1 MKKLSY
7 RNDFNP
13 ISVWIID
20 KIDSHRRIFVANAS
34 HLFMFLM
41 KSIIL
46 ICLECKMVFLISN
59 VKRLISV
66 AQPGQFNISAGTYV
80 SEINNLEASVTGIL
94 FADNRKTNSFFIK
107 SDTLF

>member
-46 ICLECKMVFLISN
+46 ICLEGKMEFFISK
-59 VKRLISV
+59 VIRLFSV
-66 AQPGQFNISAGTYV
+66 AHPSQFKSKAGTSV
-80 SEINNLEASVTGIL
+80 SKIYNLEASVTGIL
-94 FADNRKTNSFFIK
+94 FADNRKTNCFFLK

>member
-46 ICLECKMVFLISN
+46 ICLECKMEFFISK
-59 VKRLISV
+59 VIRLFSV
-66 AQPGQFNISAGTYV
+66 ASNTRLS
-80 SEINNLEASVTGIL
+80 
-94 FADNRKTNSFFIK
+94 
-107 SDTLF
+107 

>member
-46 ICLECKMVFLISN
+46 ICLECKMEFFISK
-59 VKRLISV
+59 VIRLLSV
-66 AQPGQFNISAGTYV
+66 EHPGQFKSKAGTSV
-80 SEINNLEASVTGIL
+80 SKIYNLEASVTGIL
-94 FADNRKTNSFFIK
+94 FADNRKTNCLFIK